1 MRLSRDVMPLKKN
14 RMGFIPCEGTS
25 SKGFPFKRGEICYKY
40 VHMKTGIM
48 KCTLLKSFHLK
59 DEWLSHVDCNTRVL
73 SLVAS
78 PIQYKQMMAELWGW
92 LEVWKSALLFFTV
105 KLSSLWGNSGMATL
119 CCIYLRS
126 LACLWCKM
134 FQRMGMSEGGG
145 YSH

>member
-59 DEWLSHVDCNTRVL
+59 DEWLSHVDCNTRV
-73 SLVAS
+73 SIVGCK
-78 PIQYKQMMAELWGW
+78 PYTIQANDGWALRMAWG
-92 LEVWKSALLFFTV
+92 LEVCFTV
-105 KLSSLWGNSGMATL
+105 FHWAHFGVTQEWLYSVAY
-119 CCIYLRS
+119 IY
-126 LACLWCKM
+126 AVWPVYDVKCL
-134 FQRMGMSEGGG
+134 QQP
-145 YSH
+145 